1 MLPLLILVV
10 PPTAIG
16 GGYLSWSA
24 GQKLILAT
32 ASSSSSTGSRTS
44 STDEAPPNTLASN
57 LAGLAALAGTY
68 GAAEYLLG
76 QSESSGGVSQGSGSA
91 GSGTISKSGTS
102 SSTATATGNGAT
114 KKGPSVAAGGGGG
127 KFVQPKSVGDLLSR
141 IGPPVLMRLGAASFA
156 FFCAGAVQTY
166 VASKSLAKEERR
178 QTKQK

>member
-32 ASSSSSTGSRTS
+32 ASSTSSSSTD
-44 STDEAPPNTLASN
+44 DEAPPNTLASN

-102 SSTATATGNGAT
+102 TTTATATG
-114 KKGPSVAAGGGGG
+114 KGPSVAGGGGG

-166 VASKSLAKEERR
+166 VASRSSEKERR